1 MKRRALAVLAAV
13 VLSACGGSSGAPG
26 STGGETITG
35 IERFGWEQPATDA
48 GELASFRYAIYVDD
62 SRTEATDVSCGT
74 TTTSGRF
81 ACTCQLPQMA
91 SGSHALQVAAFVTD
105 ASRSR
110 ESARSETVRVVKQ

>member
-1 MKRRALAVLAAV
+1 MSLRDFAIVAAVSLSV

-26 STGGETITG
+26 SNGGEMITG

-48 GELASFRYAIYVDD
+48 GELASFGYAIYVDD
-62 SRTEATDVSCGT
+62 SRTDATDVSCGT
-74 TTTSGRF
+74 TTASGRF

-105 ASRSR
+105 ASTSR
-110 ESARSETVRVVKQ
+110 ES